1 MTDRYKKM
9 LLLRTLERIIRIY
22 DFTEDSEGRAG
33 G

>member
-9 LLLRTLERIIRIY
+9 LLLRTLERIIHTH
-22 DFTEDSEGRAG
+22 DFTEDSEGRVG